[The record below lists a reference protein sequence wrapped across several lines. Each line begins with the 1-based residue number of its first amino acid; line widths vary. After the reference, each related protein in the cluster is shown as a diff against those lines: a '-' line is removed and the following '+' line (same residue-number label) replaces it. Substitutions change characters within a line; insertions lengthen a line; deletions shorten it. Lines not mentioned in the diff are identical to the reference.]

1 MPCHPTLAAKTRTRR
16 GWGTHGLVIDE
27 NAPGL
32 SIWVKDFTIGA
43 GAGMD
48 LKSQSPHRRWNPL
61 RQSWVL
67 VSPHRT
73 QRPWQG
79 EVGQKVAP
87 SGVSYDPQCY
97 LCPGNERAGGV
108 VNPAY
113 AGIFSFV
120 NDYAALLPDSPAPL
134 AATSSPLLVAKAAR
148 GLCKVLCYHPDHSL
162 TLARMTREEIRT
174 VVDAWTREYEDLCGL
189 GWIEYVQI
197 FENRGAMMGASNPH
211 PHGQIWS
218 TDFVPDEPAAETQA
232 QREHLALTGCCLLC
246 GYLAAEQAAGQR
258 IIFENEHFTALVP
271 WWAVWPFE
279 VLLLSRRHAGA
290 LPAIFA
296 WSLMR
301 NARHIIAVT
310 LVATAICAGRLT
322 VAAPVQT
329 PVTQLA
335 GRLLQRLTTRFDNLF
350 ETSFP
355 YTMGFH
361 QAPADKAAH
370 PEWHFHAHFYPPLL
384 RSATVRKFM
393 VGFEMLGMPQR
404 DITAEDAAQRL
415 RDASEVHFWPRG

>member
-1 MPCHPTLAAKTRTRR
+1 
-16 GWGTHGLVIDE
+16 
-27 NAPGL
+27 
-32 SIWVKDFTIGA
+32 
-43 GAGMD
+43 MD

-73 QRPWQG
+73 ERPWQG
-79 EVGQKVAP
+79 EVGQKTAP
-87 SGVSYDPQCY
+87 SAVSYDPECY
-97 LCPGNERAGGV
+97 LCPGNLRAGGA
-108 VNPAY
+108 VNPKY
-113 AGIFSFV
+113 DSVFSFV
-120 NDYAALLPDSPAPL
+120 NDYAALLPDPAQPQE
-134 AATSSPLLVAKAAR
+134 TSSSPLLRSQPAR

-162 TLARMTREEIRT
+162 TLARMTREEIRP
-174 VVDAWTREYEDLCGL
+174 VVDAWTAQYEEL
-189 GWIEYVQI
+189 GGVDWIEYVQI

-246 GYLAAEQAAGQR
+246 EYLAAEKAAAAAGESR
-258 IIFENEHFTALVP
+258 IIFENEHFIAMVP

-279 VLLLSRRHAGA
+279 VLLVSRRHVKAMPEFTGDERDGLADA
-290 LPAIFA
+290 LK
-296 WSLMR
+296 
-301 NARHIIAVT
+301 
-310 LVATAICAGRLT
+310 
-322 VAAPVQT
+322 Q
-329 PVTQLA
+329 
-335 GRLLQRLTTRFDNLF
+335 LTTRFDNLF

-361 QAPADKAAH
+361 QAPTDKSSH
-370 PEWHFHAHFYPPLL
+370 EEWHFHAHFYPPLL

-404 DITAEDAAQRL
+404 DITAEAAAQRL
-415 RDASEVHFWPRG
+415 REASEVHFWPRGG